1 MFRSFRWRLLVSF
14 ALVIV
19 VALGASGLFASQAAR
34 LEIQRSEQQA
44 EAERVERLEELLVQN
59 YIRNQGWH
67 NIESMVET
75 AAGLLGRRFWVVDEN
90 GIVVADSQGS
100 MTGRRPGPMRFDKSL
115 PLMSTGG
122 QPGSLLV
129 NPSLLVEPAL
139 EPSSDPRPSINPY
152 LIWGGLLAAACAL
165 VLTLF
170 LSGRI
175 LAPVQALSRAA
186 RGLARGD
193 FSQRVRVRAGDE
205 VGELAHT
212 FNRMAEELGRTEE
225 LRRSMVADVAHEL
238 RTPLSNIRGLVE
250 AVRDGVV
257 EADSKTLASIHEE
270 VMLLTRLVEDLQE
283 LSLVEAGQVKLDIQE
298 LDLSAVVRRAIAAVS
313 PRAET
318 KGVRLQSDLR
328 SSIVVPGDDER
339 LTEVLHNLLDNAIN
353 YTPEGGSVSIAL
365 EGKEQEAE
373 IRVADTG
380 VGIPPEELPHIFER
394 FYRVDKSRSR
404 ATGGSGLGLT
414 IAKRLVEAHGGTLR
428 VESEAGRGS
437 TFVVVLPRKPRQ
449 A

>member
-1 MFRSFRWRLLVSF
+1 MFRSFRWRLLASF
-14 ALVIV
+14 ALVIA
-19 VALGASGLFASQAAR
+19 VALGASGAFASQAAR

-44 EAERVERLEELLVQN
+44 EEERVERLEELLVQS

-67 NIESMVET
+67 NIQTMVET
-75 AAGLLGRRFWVVDEN
+75 AAGLLGQRFWIVDER
-90 GIVVADSQGS
+90 GIVVADSLGS

-115 PLMSTGG
+115 PLTSMEG
-122 QPGSLLV
+122 QPGSLLI
-129 NPSLLVEPAL
+129 NPSLLAEPVS
-139 EPSSDPRPSINPY
+139 EPSADPRPSINPY
-152 LIWGGLLAAACAL
+152 LVWGGLLAAACAL

-193 FSQRVRVRAGDE
+193 FNQRVRVRARDE

-250 AVRDGVV
+250 ALRDGVV

-298 LDLSAVVRRAIAAVS
+298 LDLSAVVQSAVAAVS
-313 PRAET
+313 ARAET
-318 KGVRLQSDLR
+318 KGVRLQSELP
-328 SSIVVPGDDER
+328 SSIVVSGDGER
-339 LTEVLHNLLDNAIN
+339 LAEVLHNLLDNAIN
-353 YTPEGGSVSIAL
+353 YTPEGGSVGIAL

-428 VESEAGRGS
+428 VESEAGKGS